1 MDKCGICG
9 KLAVERCAQC
19 GMPLCKDHIEHGIQF
34 RTNEPSINCP
44 NCKKNIAKLT
54 HKLSVPFFAI
64 FIIIVIVTLVV
75 LNSVF
80 SFL

>member
-9 KLAVERCAQC
+9 KLAIERCAQC
-19 GMPLCKDHIEHGIQF
+19 GMPPCKDHIEHGIKF
-34 RTNEPSINCP
+34 KKNETSKNCP